1 MGCNCSPV
9 IITPTPKC
17 SDCLVA
23 KTIRYGCNDAPDPCG
38 ETVEYDLS
46 EINYITACTGQAVYS
61 IKKYDEDAFEDV
73 SITEEGVLTFTT
85 ANDVFVKNK
94 EYEITYKISC
104 SNSNLSTTAKVY
116 VCMNDKCKTKPKGSA
131 CNQCTGEYI
140 LAKDHRVKAA
150 VSTLNACAGSGTIY
164 LDDIIEFTGS
174 GAISYLLISK
184 TLGLTNVLINAST
197 GELSFDKSGNTKD
210 TQSIVYGIQRGS
222 LYSEGIVYIEIKDL
236 CKDVHCSTGN
246 YCDECTGDCEN
257 ASADIEII

>member
-61 IKKYDEDAFEDV
+61 IKKYDEDAFEEV
-73 SITEEGVLTFTT
+73 NITEGGVLTFIT
-85 ANDVFVKNK
+85 ANDVFVKNR

-116 VCMNDKCKTKPKGSA
+116 VCMNDKCKTRPKGSA

-140 LAKDHRVKAA
+140 FAKDYRIKA
-150 VSTLNACAGSGTIY
+150 VDSTLNACAGSGT
-164 LDDIIEFTGS
+164 LNLSTIIEKTGT
-174 GAISYLLISK
+174 GTISYLLISRS
-184 TLGLTNVLINAST
+184 TGLTNVLINSST
-197 GELSFDKSGNTKD
+197 GLLSFDKSGNTKD

-222 LYSEGIVYIEIKDL
+222 LYSEGIIYIEIKDL
-236 CKDVHCSTGN
+236 CKDVHCSSGH
-246 YCDECTGDCEN
+246 YCN
-257 ASADIEII
+257 

>member
-38 ETVEYDLS
+38 DTVVYDLS
-46 EINYITACTGQAVYS
+46 EINHVTACTGEAVYS
-61 IKKYDEDAFEDV
+61 IKKYDEDAFEYV
-73 SITEEGVLTFTT
+73 NITEGGELTFTT

-140 LAKDHRVKAA
+140 FAKDYRIKA
-150 VSTLNACAGSGTIY
+150 VDSTLNACTGSGT
-164 LDDIIEFTGS
+164 LNLSNVIEKTGT
-174 GAISYLLISK
+174 GAISYLLISR
-184 TLGLTNVLINAST
+184 ST
-197 GELSFDKSGNTKD
+197 GLANVSINQSTGLLSFAKFGNTKD
-210 TQSIVYGIQRGS
+210 TQSIIYGIQRGS

-236 CKDVHCSTGN
+236 CKDIHCSSGQ